1 MYSALPERDCEG
13 QPSAV
18 HAALPLRLRKR
29 SIGCSEVYGN
39 DKVSITHNP
48 EVVRVRT
55 TLGFKLD
62 GGGPCRATSGPRTF
76 VNESVAYCW
85 CDLIPLRRRSIASS
99 YSLRRRVFVLLLSLR
114 LRASFSSHNM
124 FSHRRHNSQTGQQA
138 FLVRRFGAL
147 STLSKSS
154 TTLRLVGA
162 RHSYESK
169 ASV

>member
-1 MYSALPERDCEG
+1 MYSALPKRDCEG

-99 YSLRRRVFVLLLSLR
+99 YSLRRRVLYCYYPCGCVLRSLPKTCFRTGDITRRQDSRRSLFAGLVLFLHSLSHPQPC
-114 LRASFSSHNM
+114 A
-124 FSHRRHNSQTGQQA
+124 
-138 FLVRRFGAL
+138 
-147 STLSKSS
+147 
-154 TTLRLVGA
+154 
-162 RHSYESK
+162 
-169 ASV
+169 